1 MANEIVNVLKN
12 NLLDIIITIISLVV
26 SYYII
31 PTIKNDL
38 IPFLQEKRMLN
49 IVKTFVEGVEKMT
62 EAGIIEKCD
71 KKDKVIQ
78 LLESK
83 NIKVT
88 PEIDV
93 LIEACVKQL
102 DIVADNVI
110 NEIKEQ

>member
-1 MANEIVNVLKN
+1 
-12 NLLDIIITIISLVV
+12 
-26 SYYII
+26 
-31 PTIKNDL
+31 
-38 IPFLQEKRMLN
+38 
-49 IVKTFVEGVEKMT
+49 MT
-62 EAGIIEKCD
+62 EVGIIEKCD

-88 PEIDV
+88 PEIDI